1 MTLNWLA
8 AAIVKNGPLVIIAAI
23 FLKTY
28 IDDIKTKRDERKE
41 DRQLQKENNQKLID
55 LTEKFA
61 VSTNGTNIKLSGLSE
76 KLEVHS
82 TSSGASLAEIKQGV
96 RKIQEDVT
104 LLNDKVDNIVI
115 VNDKEHKEN

>member
-1 MTLNWLA
+1 MTLDWIMAML
-8 AAIVKNGPLVIIAAI
+8 VKNGPLIVIAGI

-28 IDDIKTKRDERKE
+28 IDDTNTKREERKE

-55 LTEKFA
+55 LNEKFA
-61 VSTNGTNIKLSGLSE
+61 ISTSGTNVKLGGLSE

-96 RKIQEDVT
+96 KKIQEDVT
-104 LLNDKVDNIVI
+104 ALNNKVDTIVI
-115 VNDKEHKEN
+115 VSDKDHKED

>member
-1 MTLNWLA
+1 MTLDWLA
-8 AAIVKNGPLVIIAAI
+8 AALVKNGPLVIIAAI

-28 IDDIKTKRDERKE
+28 IDDTNTKREERRE
-41 DRQLQKENNQKLID
+41 DRQLQKESNQKLID
-55 LTEKFA
+55 LNEKFA
-61 VSTNGTNIKLSGLSE
+61 VSTNGTSSKLVGLSE

-104 LLNDKVDNIVI
+104 VLNTKVDNII
-115 VNDKEHKEN
+115 IDNEKDNED